1 MLNRLFNQEQ
11 EAGKNLKRK
20 RRRSRRQV
28 GWRGRTE
35 RRPFRLAANATVSAS
50 WGAALNPDANIQIY
64 VHHSRL
70 LSVSPPPG
78 HPPRPPDVAPLTLRL
93 DGVTV

>member
-28 GWRGRTE
+28 GRRGRTE
-35 RRPFRLAANATVSAS
+35 RRRFRLAANATVCAFLRVSAS

-70 LSVSPPPG
+70 LSVSPPL
-78 HPPRPPDVAPLTLRL
+78 HPAPQM
-93 DGVTV
+93 